1 MDFGA
6 YFRLLKD
13 SRIRNLLGVGF
24 IARFPHS
31 AAGVILTFHVAATM
45 GLGYGTAGFVVAAM
59 TLGIAVGAPWRGRV
73 IDNKGLRRALIPS
86 VIGEAL
92 IWPVVAY
99 LPFPF
104 ILAGVFLGGVLT
116 VPVFSVVRQGLGV
129 LAKGRDR
136 QTAFALDSII
146 TEGVF
151 IIGPTLG
158 GIIAATGNSS
168 LGLVTVGLS
177 GAVGGAL
184 LMWFNPPT
192 RSWQLEAG
200 PQREDAYTEEEDR
213 EQAVAQAVTGA
224 PMHLDVAAAD
234 LATGAIPVV
243 TSAIP
248 AVTGALPVIAA
259 DGSGPVSPDARAR
272 RTGRAERLRQW
283 RRNSFGWMNR
293 ASVATLLVAVGAG
306 FCLIGTEVSIMATLQ
321 HAGQAASVGVVFAL
335 WCGASA
341 VGGVFYG
348 ATHRDVSPT
357 VLMGLF
363 ALASLPMALAW
374 DLWSLALLSIPSGL
388 LTAPTLAAAS
398 GRLSRLV
405 PEERRGEAMGFYGSC
420 MTAGSAAGAP
430 LCGAAIE
437 AFSPVAGFYTAG
449 AVGAVIAVA
458 SLVLSASARRRGIH
472 GEY

>member
-6 YFRLLKD
+6 YSRLLKD

-31 AAGVILTFHVAATM
+31 AAGVILTFHVAVTM
-45 GLGYGTAGFVVAAM
+45 GLGYGTAGIGVAAM

-73 IDNKGLRRALIPS
+73 IDTKGLRRALIPS

-92 IWPVVAY
+92 IWPIVPF
-99 LPFPF
+99 LPFPLM
-104 ILAGVFLGGVLT
+104 LAAVFVGGMLV

-129 LAKGRDR
+129 LAQGRER

-158 GIIAATGNSS
+158 GIVAAMGSS
-168 LGLVTVGLS
+168 ALGLVIVGLS
-177 GAVGGAL
+177 GALGGGL

-192 RSWQLEAG
+192 RTSQVEAG
-200 PQREDAYTEEEDR
+200 PQRQDAYTQEEDR
-213 EQAVAQAVTGA
+213 EQAIAQAVTGA
-224 PMHLDVAAAD
+224 PMHLDMAAAD

-248 AVTGALPVIAA
+248 AVTGALPVITA
-259 DGSGPVSPDARAR
+259 DGSGPVTPSPQAR
-272 RTGRAERLRQW
+272 RAGRAERLRQW
-283 RRNSFGWMNR
+283 RRNSFGWMNP
-293 ASVATLLVAVGAG
+293 ASVAVLLVAVGAG
-306 FCLIGTEVSIMATLQ
+306 FALIGTEVTIMATLERQ
-321 HAGQAASVGVVFAL
+321 DQAAYVGVVFAL

-341 VGGVFYG
+341 VGGILYG

-357 VLMGLF
+357 VLIGL
-363 ALASLPMALAW
+363 LGVASIPMALAW

-398 GRLSRLV
+398 SLLSRLV
-405 PEERRGEAMGFYGSC
+405 PEHRRGEAMGFYGSS

-430 LCGAAIE
+430 LCGQAIE
-437 AFSPVAGFYTAG
+437 TFGPQAGFYLA
-449 AVGAVIAVA
+449 AIVA
-458 SLVLSASARRRGIH
+458 FVSALLSVVLSLRARRQGIH

>member
-6 YFRLLKD
+6 YTRLLKD
-13 SRIRNLLGVGF
+13 TRISSLLGVGF

-31 AAGVILTFHVAATM
+31 AAGVILTFHVAVTM
-45 GLGYGTAGFVVAAM
+45 GLGYGTAGIVVAAM

-73 IDNKGLRRALIPS
+73 IDDRGLRRALIPS

-92 IWPVVAY
+92 IWPLVPL
-99 LPFPF
+99 LPFPL
-104 ILAGVFLGGVLT
+104 ILLGVFLGGVLT

-129 LAKGRDR
+129 LASGRDR

-151 IIGPTLG
+151 IIGPSLG
-158 GIIAATGNSS
+158 GIIAATGHSG
-168 LGLVTVGLS
+168 LGLAIVGVSSAL
-177 GAVGGAL
+177 GGAL

-192 RSWQLEAG
+192 RSSQLQDS
-200 PQREDAYTEEEDR
+200 PQCQDAYTEEEDR
-213 EQAVAQAVTGA
+213 DQAVAQAVTGA

-259 DGSGPVSPDARAR
+259 DGSGPVEQTPAQRRA
-272 RTGRAERLRQW
+272 GRAERLRQW
-283 RRNSFGWMNR
+283 RRRSFGWMDR
-293 ASVATLLVAVGAG
+293 AAVATLLAAVAAG
-306 FCLIGTEVSIMATLQ
+306 FALIGTEVSIMATLQ
-321 HAGQAASVGVVFAL
+321 RQDQAAMVGVVFAL

-341 VGGVFYG
+341 VGGIFYG
-348 ATHRDVSPT
+348 ATHRDISPALLIGLLGVAT
-357 VLMGLF
+357 V
-363 ALASLPMALAW
+363 PMALAG

-398 GRLSRLV
+398 ARLSHLV

-430 LCGAAIE
+430 LCGAVIE
-437 AFSPVAGFYTAG
+437 AVAPAAGFSLA
-449 AVGAVIAVA
+449 AVVACVIAVVSA
-458 SLVLSASARRRGIH
+458 LLSVTARRRGSAAAH
-472 GEY
+472 

>member
-6 YFRLLKD
+6 YSRLLKD

-31 AAGVILTFHVAATM
+31 AAGVILTFHVAVTM
-45 GLGYGTAGFVVAAM
+45 GLGYGTAGIVVAAM

-73 IDNKGLRRALIPS
+73 IDNRGLRRALIPS

-92 IWPVVAY
+92 IWPIVPF
-99 LPFPF
+99 LPFPLM
-104 ILAGVFLGGVLT
+104 LAAVFVGGVLV

-129 LAKGRDR
+129 LAKGRER

-151 IIGPTLG
+151 IVGPTLG
-158 GIIAATGNSS
+158 GVVAAMGSS
-168 LGLVTVGLS
+168 ALGLVIVGVS
-177 GAVGGAL
+177 GALGGAL

-192 RSWQLEAG
+192 RSSQVEAG
-200 PQREDAYTEEEDR
+200 PQRADAYTEEEDR
-213 EQAVAQAVTGA
+213 EQAIAQAVTGA

-248 AVTGALPVIAA
+248 AVTGALPVIKA
-259 DGSGPVSPDARAR
+259 DGSGPVVPSPQAR
-272 RTGRAERLRQW
+272 RAGRAERLRQW
-283 RRNSFGWMNR
+283 RRNSFGWMGR
-293 ASVATLLVAVGAG
+293 STVATLLVAVGAG
-306 FCLIGTEVSIMATLQ
+306 FALIGTEVTIMATLERQ
-321 HAGQAASVGVVFAL
+321 DQAAYVGVVFAL

-341 VGGVFYG
+341 VGGIFYG

-357 VLMGLF
+357 LLIGLLG
-363 ALASLPMALAW
+363 LAGIPMALAW

-398 GRLSRLV
+398 ARLSRLV

-420 MTAGSAAGAP
+420 MTAGAAGGAP

-437 AFSPVAGFYTAG
+437 AFSPQAGFYLAAG
-449 AVGAVIAVA
+449 VSFAIALL
-458 SLVLSASARRRGIH
+458 SLVLSLRARGERVH